1 VKVACLVIGLCG
13 DPNDLTFFQEAKSVC
28 LAIASS
34 RGVMGPRPTG
44 FKVCLIEGGLVDG
57 ADGLF

>member
-1 VKVACLVIGLCG
+1 MVIGLCG